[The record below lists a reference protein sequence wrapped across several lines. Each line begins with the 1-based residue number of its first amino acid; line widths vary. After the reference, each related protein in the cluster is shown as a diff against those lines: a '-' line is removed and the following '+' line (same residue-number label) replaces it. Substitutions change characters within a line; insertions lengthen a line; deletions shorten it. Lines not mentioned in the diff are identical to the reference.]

1 LRQAFMKGLA
11 DPELLAQAEKFNLE
25 IEPTRGEELE
35 ALAKELMTQPPEVI
49 ERMKKLLGK

>member
-1 LRQAFMKGLA
+1 MKALT

-25 IEPTRGEELE
+25 IEPTAGEELE
-35 ALAKELMTQPPEVI
+35 ALAKELMTQPLEVI